1 MPITIQLGFKPRAK
15 PQPANRTRPHSRAA
29 WKELM
34 KSVMYIDENET
45 GL

>member
-1 MPITIQLGFKPRAK
+1 MPITTQLRFKPRAK
-15 PQPANRTRPHSRAA
+15 SQPENRTRPHSRAA

-34 KSVMYIDENET
+34 KSVIYIDENES